1 MPGRV
6 DQIGRMDVEGSKGD
20 SSGNRS
26 TLFLVVIKG
35 RRARNVDV
43 DRSILISRHSD
54 FFPLPFF
61 LSFFLIRSTVFAR
74 V

>member
-35 RRARNVDV
+35 RRAQRRR
-43 DRSILISRHSD
+43 RSIDSNLS
-54 FFPLPFF
+54 PF
-61 LSFFLIRSTVFAR
+61 
-74 V
+74 